1 MPVPEIYE
9 RSYWS
14 PPVAV
19 LVGSRTSGRRYSI
32 SISENSQMKKTLAA
46 VAVLGAFAGSA
57 AAADVTLY
65 GVIDTG
71 LNFTN
76 TKTTSDV
83 DVLKADGVNKF
94 SMASGQN
101 SGNRWGL
108 KGKEDLGNGLK
119 VGFVLE
125 SGFDSDTGALSK
137 YNEERNRIFG
147 REANLFL
154 EGDFGTLSIGRVG
167 ALTSGAGSY
176 NLMNYTPFSS
186 GWSATATKANF
197 WLGDRDRMDNT
208 VTYVTPSF
216 AGLKVYAQYSF
227 QRADAEKA
235 GNERQNDR
243 YVALGATYNNGPFS
257 SALIVDSVLHDY
269 DSKNDKDSLGVTLG
283 ASYDFEVVKL
293 FAMGQYGKHES
304 KMGYTAGNA
313 LTSIDKVGLSVAK
326 AYNKTL
332 DENEQCKDLAF
343 KSTLKSTQGW
353 EGYTL
358 ALGAT
363 APVAGGTFYAQANY
377 LDADL
382 KNTGFKSTISGKDG
396 DGVELDADEYSEVGG
411 IEKLDAKNWGI
422 AVGYV
427 YPFSKR
433 TSVYTFASYSELKLK
448 ASGVTSDFVEGK
460 YSGSTK
466 TKQTEVG
473 FGLVHKF

>member
-1 MPVPEIYE
+1 
-9 RSYWS
+9 
-14 PPVAV
+14 
-19 LVGSRTSGRRYSI
+19 
-32 SISENSQMKKTLAA
+32 MKKTLAA

-57 AAADVTLY
+57 VAADVTLY
-65 GVIDTG
+65 GIIDTG
-71 LNFTN
+71 LNFVN
-76 TKTTSDV
+76 TKTTSSEEALKV
-83 DVLKADGVNKF
+83 DSVNKF

-108 KGKEDLGNGLK
+108 KGKEDLGNGVK

-125 SGFDSDTGALSK
+125 NGFDSDTGKLG
-137 YNEERNRIFG
+137 NGGRLFG
-147 REANLFL
+147 REANLFV
-154 EGDFGTLSIGRVG
+154 ESDFGTLSFGRVG

-186 GWSATATKANF
+186 GWSETAKKANF

-227 QRADAEKA
+227 QRDGSETA

-257 SALIVDSVLHDY
+257 SALIVDSVLHNY

-293 FAMGQYGKHES
+293 FAMGQYGKHET
-304 KMGYTAGNA
+304 KMGFTADDGRTA
-313 LTSIDKVGLSVAK
+313 IDKIILEDESADFAKEYGSRLTST
-326 AYNKTL
+326 N
-332 DENEQCKDLAF
+332 
-343 KSTLKSTQGW
+343 GW

-358 ALGAT
+358 SLGAT
-363 APVAGGTFYAQANY
+363 APVLGGTLYAQANY

-382 KNTGFKSTISGKDG
+382 KKVVYGFTEDKTAAKPDYE
-396 DGVELDADEYSEVGG
+396 DETLD
-411 IEKLDAKNWGI
+411 KLEAKNWGV

-433 TSVYTFASYSELKLK
+433 TSVYSYASYSELKLK
-448 ASGVTSDFVEGK
+448 GTVSYED
-460 YSGSTK
+460 GSESAQTK

>member
-1 MPVPEIYE
+1 
-9 RSYWS
+9 
-14 PPVAV
+14 
-19 LVGSRTSGRRYSI
+19 
-32 SISENSQMKKTLAA
+32 MKKTLAA

-57 AAADVTLY
+57 VAADVTLY
-65 GVIDTG
+65 GIIDTG
-71 LNFTN
+71 LNFVN
-76 TKTTSDV
+76 TKTTSSEEALKV
-83 DVLKADGVNKF
+83 DSVNKF
-94 SMASGQN
+94 SMASGQ
-101 SGNRWGL
+101 SAGSRWGL
-108 KGKEDLGNGLK
+108 KGKEDLGNGVK

-125 SGFDSDTGALSK
+125 SGFDSDTGMLSK
-137 YNEERNRIFG
+137 YNEERTRIFG

-154 EGDFGTLSIGRVG
+154 ESDFGTLSFGRVG

-186 GWSATATKANF
+186 GWSATATKGNF

-227 QRADAEKA
+227 QRAGAETA

-257 SALIVDSVLHDY
+257 SALIVDSVLHNY

-313 LTSIDKVGLSVAK
+313 LTSFDKAGLAAVK
-326 AYNKTL
+326 AD
-332 DENEQCKDLAF
+332 DEFEDCTDLAF

-363 APVAGGTFYAQANY
+363 APVAGGVFYAQANY

-382 KNTGFKSTISGKDG
+382 KNTGFKSQISGKDEDG
-396 DGVELDADEYSEVGG
+396 DDLDAEENSAPGSF
-411 IEKLDAKNWGI
+411 EKLDAKNWGI

-448 ASGVTSDFVEGK
+448 ASGITIDGEKLEG
-460 YSGSTK
+460 SASTK

>member
-1 MPVPEIYE
+1 
-9 RSYWS
+9 
-14 PPVAV
+14 
-19 LVGSRTSGRRYSI
+19 
-32 SISENSQMKKTLAA
+32 MKKTLAA

-57 AAADVTLY
+57 VAADVTLY
-65 GVIDTG
+65 GIIDTG
-71 LNFTN
+71 LNFVN
-76 TKTTSDV
+76 TKTTSSEEALKV
-83 DVLKADGVNKF
+83 DSVNKF

-108 KGKEDLGNGLK
+108 KGKEDLGNGVK

-125 SGFDSDTGALSK
+125 SGFDSDTGALGK
-137 YNEERNRIFG
+137 YNEERTRIFG

-154 EGDFGTLSIGRVG
+154 ESDFGTLSFGRVG

-186 GWSATATKANF
+186 GWSATATKGNF

-243 YVALGATYNNGPFS
+243 YVALGAAYNNGPFS
-257 SALIVDSVLHDY
+257 SALIVDSVLHNY

-293 FAMGQYGKHES
+293 FAMGQYGKHET
-304 KMGYTAGNA
+304 KMGFKAT
-313 LTSIDKVGLSVAK
+313 DGLSAKDKLEVADAK
-326 AYNKTL
+326 ANDVKDPTFTSSLKKT
-332 DENEQCKDLAF
+332 E
-343 KSTLKSTQGW
+343 GW

-358 ALGAT
+358 ALGVT
-363 APVAGGTFYAQANY
+363 APVLGGTLYAQADY
-377 LDADL
+377 LDADT
-382 KNTGFKSTISGKDG
+382 KNTEADYVATWKVGTTTKTDKDS
-396 DGVELDADEYSEVGG
+396 YSF
-411 IEKLDAKNWGI
+411 EKFEAKNWGI
-422 AVGYV
+422 AAGYV

-433 TSVYTFASYSELKLK
+433 TSVYTYASYSELKLK
-448 ASGVTSDFVEGK
+448 GTDDGESASA
-460 YSGSTK
+460 K

-473 FGLVHKF
+473 LGLVHKF